1 MPHDPYLEDARRIA
15 ANLASPRGPK
25 PVELCPRCRIQ
36 MVYSAPEDDTPEQHE
51 CYSCGHV
58 KVGQTIGEIAAD
70 LYNLAEAR
78 ATGN

>member
-1 MPHDPYLEDARRIA
+1 
-15 ANLASPRGPK
+15 
-25 PVELCPRCRIQ
+25 